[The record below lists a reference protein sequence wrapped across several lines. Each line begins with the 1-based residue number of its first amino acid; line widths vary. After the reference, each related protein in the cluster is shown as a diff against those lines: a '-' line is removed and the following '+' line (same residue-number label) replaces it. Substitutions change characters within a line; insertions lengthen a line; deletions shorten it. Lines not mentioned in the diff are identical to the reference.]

1 MSLVISRQGESFEI
15 TLKRFKKKIERAAIL
30 SEIKKHQRYEKPS
43 VEKRRKENA
52 AKRKIV
58 KNARKMAKFMK

>member
-1 MSLVISRQGESFEI
+1 VPSVISRQGESFEL

-43 VEKRRKENA
+43 EEKRRKDNA
-52 AKRKIV
+52 AKRKAV
-58 KNARKMAKFMK
+58 KAARKLAKVSK